1 MAREYTEISMVFS
14 DVPLGAL
21 ALPDAAP
28 AGRMPAVLLL
38 PDVWGLSEL
47 YRGFA
52 GRLAAEGFAV
62 LALDP
67 YGTAVEITDPGSFLR
82 GRSDP
87 EMMARIGAALGS
99 LRSHAAVDASR
110 VGVVGFCIG
119 GTQSLLAACT
129 LPGLSACVSFYGILS
144 YEHGLLYEPSGRDLA
159 RKPRDPL
166 TAIADL
172 RCPLLGLFGGRDEFV
187 PAEDVRALEA
197 GAARSGQR
205 VEIRLYP
212 EAGHAFLNETRP
224 QAFRP
229 DDARDAWRRT
239 VDFLRRELSAS
250 EPR

>member
-1 MAREYTEISMVFS
+1 MAVS
-14 DVPLGAL
+14 DLPLGAL
-21 ALPDAAP
+21 ALPDPAP
-28 AGRMPAVLLL
+28 AEPVPGVLLL

-52 GRLAAEGFAV
+52 ARLAADGFAV
-62 LALDP
+62 LALEP

-87 EMMARIGAALGS
+87 EMLARIGSALEA
-99 LRSHAAVDASR
+99 LRSHACVDASR
-110 VGVVGFCIG
+110 LGVVGFCIG
-119 GTQSLLAACT
+119 GTQSLLAACA
-129 LPGLSACVSFYGILS
+129 LPGLSACVAFYGILS
-144 YEHGLLYEPSGRDLA
+144 YEHGLLYEPAGRDLA

-166 TAIADL
+166 AAIGEL
-172 RCPLLGLFGGRDEFV
+172 RCPLLGLFGGRDDFV

-197 GAARSGQR
+197 GAVRSGQR

-229 DDARDAWRRT
+229 DDARDAWRRM

-250 EPR
+250 GPR